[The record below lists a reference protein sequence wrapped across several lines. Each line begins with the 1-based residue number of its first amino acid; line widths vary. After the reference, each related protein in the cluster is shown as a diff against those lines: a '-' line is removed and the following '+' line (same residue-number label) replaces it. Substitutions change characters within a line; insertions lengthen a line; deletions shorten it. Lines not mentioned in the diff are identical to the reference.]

1 MVRTVCAIAVLAP
14 LLIGIGC
21 KKKPPPTPPT
31 PPPQP
36 VEVRLQVTS
45 ISPSTITPD
54 TPTKAQIFGS
64 AFEDGATVL
73 FSFGANE
80 AAGTGVVVESMN
92 SMSVTIP
99 PLAAGVYDVGVSNP
113 SGETSTLR
121 SGLTV
126 RMFEASCRNVTVNFD
141 FDRSNV
147 RSDARST
154 LDANMSCYQQLTGT
168 VRIEG
173 HADERGTTDYN
184 LALGQR
190 RSDSVKQYLVSN
202 GVASSRVNTTS
213 YGEERPVDPAS
224 NESAWAKNRR
234 AELTATE

>member
-1 MVRTVCAIAVLAP
+1 MFRTACVFAVFVPLVLAP
-14 LLIGIGC
+14 GC
-21 KKKPPPTPPT
+21 KKKPPAEPPA

-36 VEVRLQVTS
+36 IEVRLQVTS
-45 ISPSTITPD
+45 ISPSTIAPD
-54 TPTKAQIFGS
+54 TPSKAKIFGS

-73 FSFGANE
+73 FSGPSE
-80 AAGTGVVVESMN
+80 AAGTGVVVENMN
-92 SMSVTIP
+92 SMSLNIP
-99 PLAAGVYDVGVSNP
+99 PLAAGVYDVGVTNP
-113 SGETSTLR
+113 SGESSTLR

-126 RMFEASCRNVTVNFD
+126 RAFESSCRNVTVNFD

-147 RSDARST
+147 RSDAKAT
-154 LDANMSCYQQLTGT
+154 LDSHMSCYQQLTGT

-213 YGEERPVDPAS
+213 YGEERPADPAS

>member
-1 MVRTVCAIAVLAP
+1 MVRTVCALAVVAP
-14 LLIGIGC
+14 LLLGVGC
-21 KKKPPPTPPT
+21 KKKPPPTPPA

-36 VEVRLQVTS
+36 VEMRLQVTS
-45 ISPSTITPD
+45 INPSTITPD
-54 TPTKAQIFGS
+54 TPTQADVFGS
-64 AFEDGATVL
+64 AFEDGATVT
-73 FSFGANE
+73 FKFGSTE

-92 SMSVTIP
+92 SIAVNIP
-99 PLAAGVYDVGVSNP
+99 PLAGGVYDVTVANP
-113 SGETSTLR
+113 SGESSTLR

-126 RMFEASCRNVTVNFD
+126 RNFDSGCRSVTVHFD

-147 RSDARST
+147 RSDAKSL
-154 LDANMSCYQQLTGT
+154 LDSKMSCYQQLTGT

-190 RSDSVKQYLVSN
+190 RSDSVKQYLVSA
-202 GVASSRVNTTS
+202 GVASSRVSTTS

>member
-1 MVRTVCAIAVLAP
+1 MVRAVCALAVLAP
-14 LLIGIGC
+14 LLLGTGC

-45 ISPSTITPD
+45 ISPSTIAPD
-54 TPTKAQIFGS
+54 TPTKAKIYGS

-73 FSFGANE
+73 FTFGANQ
-80 AAGTGVVVESMN
+80 AAGSGVVVESMN
-92 SMSVTIP
+92 ALSVNVP
-99 PLAAGVYDVGVSNP
+99 PLAAGVYDVGVTNP
-113 SGETSTLR
+113 SGESSTLR

-126 RMFEASCRNVTVNFD
+126 RTFEASCRNVTILFD

-147 RSDARST
+147 RPDAKST
-154 LDANMSCYQQLTGT
+154 LDSNMSCYQQLTGT

-190 RSDSVKQYLVSN
+190 RSDAVRQYLVSN
-202 GVASSRVNTTS
+202 GVSSSRVTTTS
-213 YGEERPVDPAS
+213 YGEERPADPAS